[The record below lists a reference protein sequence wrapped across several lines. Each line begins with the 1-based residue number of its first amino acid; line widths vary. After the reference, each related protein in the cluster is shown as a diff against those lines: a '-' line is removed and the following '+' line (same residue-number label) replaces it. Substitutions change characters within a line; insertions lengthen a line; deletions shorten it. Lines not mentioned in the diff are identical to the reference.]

1 MIKGKLVIKR
11 GLVQTIRDR
20 MELEVKILEKNFS
33 GRMKLLED
41 EAALMR
47 RHIEVEKSE

>member
-1 MIKGKLVIKR
+1 MIKGKLVIKKSLIQ
-11 GLVQTIRDR
+11 GVRDKV
-20 MELEVKILEKNFS
+20 ELEVKILEKKFS

-47 RHIEVEKSE
+47 RHIEVEQSE